1 MFYKKNIFDDGMM
14 RDVMEFID
22 LGYRYLERIGDVR
35 VEEISLEFLRGLEK
49 VAIRK
54 LEIAKPKL

>member
-1 MFYKKNIFDDGMM
+1 MFYKKNIFDDGIMK
-14 RDVMEFID
+14 DVMEFID

>member
-35 VEEISLEFLRGLEK
+35 VEEITLEFLRGLEK

>member
-1 MFYKKNIFDDGMM
+1 
-14 RDVMEFID
+14 MEFID

>member
-1 MFYKKNIFDDGMM
+1 MFYKKNIFDDEVMK
-14 RDVMEFID
+14 DVMEFID

>member
-1 MFYKKNIFDDGMM
+1 VFYKKNIFDDEVMK
-14 RDVMEFID
+14 DVMEFID

>member
-1 MFYKKNIFDDGMM
+1 MFYKKNIFDDGIMK
-14 RDVMEFID
+14 DVMEFID

-35 VEEISLEFLRGLEK
+35 VEEITLEFLRGLEK